1 MALTVDSPVQ
11 YVKGVGEKR
20 AALFHKLGIAT
31 VGDLLCHYPR
41 EYEDW
46 SSVCGIEDA
55 PTDRLCCIR
64 ARAVNAPVERRV
76 RRGLSLFQ
84 FAASDGKAAMQVTI
98 FNNKYAAAKIK
109 AGEEYLFF
117 GKVDTRYFK
126 REMASPQIEPVAGD
140 AKGMHPIYPL
150 TGGLTSRAI
159 EKVVAT
165 ALDTLG
171 DTAAEEF
178 LPAAVREKYGLC
190 DRLFALRHVH
200 FPQSRAEAERAR
212 KRLAFDELLLLQ
224 LGLSRLR
231 SGGKTPTRAV
241 VKEGLADTAKT
252 LFPFALTGAQCRAV
266 DRCLA
271 DMQSGF
277 AMTRLL
283 QGDVGSG
290 KTAVAAAVGFAAVKS
305 GFQVAMMAPTEILA
319 EQHAKTLRALLAPV
333 GVEVGLLTAG
343 RPAGEKRAVKAALE
357 SGDLSF
363 VVGTQA
369 LLSDSTVFANLGLV
383 ITDEQHRFGVAQRAK
398 LAAKGGNPH
407 TLVMSATPIP
417 RSLALVIYGD
427 LDISVL
433 DELPAGRTPIRT
445 YAVGGDKRERVLNYI
460 KKFVAEG
467 RQAYIVCPLVGD
479 GDEEDGAP
487 FDTVSRTA
495 IGTYEELKTGALADC
510 RLGLLHGRMKPA
522 EKEAVMAAFGK
533 GDIDVLIST
542 TVIEVGVDVQNAVL
556 MVVENADRFGLAQ
569 LHQLRGRVGRGEYA
583 SDCILISDAHGD
595 EVRRR
600 LDVMKETTDGFK
612 IADEDLKLRGPGD
625 FFGNRQHGLP
635 HLKLAALSEDMAL
648 LDAAKEA
655 AGDLLSHLQ
664 EPAFAP
670 LCAQVDRLFA
680 QVGETGL
687 N

>member
-1 MALTVDSPVQ
+1 MALTMDSPIQ

-20 AALFHKLGIAT
+20 AALFHKLNIAT

-46 SSVCGIEDA
+46 SSVCTIEDA

-64 ARAVNAPVERRV
+64 ATATNAPVERRI

-109 AGEEYLFF
+109 AGDEYLFF
-117 GKVDTRYFK
+117 GKVDTRYFR
-126 REMASPQIEPVAGD
+126 REMSSPQIEPASGD
-140 AKGMHPIYPL
+140 VKGMHPIYPL

-159 EKVVAT
+159 EKVVKT

-171 DTAAEEF
+171 DAAGEEF
-178 LPAAVREKYGLC
+178 LPASVLEQYALC
-190 DRLFALRHVH
+190 DRLTAVRLIH
-200 FPQSRAEAERAR
+200 FPQSRADVEKAR
-212 KRLAFDELLLLQ
+212 KRLTFDELLLLQ

-231 SGGKTPTRAV
+231 FGGKTPTEAV
-241 VKEGLADTAKT
+241 VSAGLASEAKT
-252 LFPFALTGAQCRAV
+252 LFPFTLTGAQSRAV
-266 DRCLA
+266 DDCLS

-290 KTAVAAAVGFAAVKS
+290 KTAVAAAVGYAAVKS

-319 EQHAKTLRALLAPV
+319 EQHAKTLKKMLAPA
-333 GVEVGLLTAG
+333 GVSVGLLTAG
-343 RPAGEKRAVKAALE
+343 RTAAEKRAVKEGL
-357 SGDLSF
+357 SDGSLSF

-383 ITDEQHRFGVAQRAK
+383 ITDEQHRFGVSQRAK
-398 LAAKGGNPH
+398 LAAKGGHPH

-427 LDISVL
+427 LDISIL

-445 YAVGGDKRERVLNYI
+445 YAVGGDKRERVLKYI
-460 KKFVAEG
+460 QKFVAEG

-479 GDEEDGAP
+479 DEDEEA
-487 FDTVSRTA
+487 FDETSKSA
-495 IGTYEELKTGALADC
+495 IGTYEELKAGALSNC

-522 EKEAVMAAFGK
+522 EKEAVMAAFSRGEL
-533 GDIDVLIST
+533 DVLVST
-542 TVIEVGVDVQNAVL
+542 TVIEVGVDVPNAVL

-583 SDCILISDAHGD
+583 SDCILISDAHGE
-595 EVRRR
+595 EVKRR
-600 LDVMKETTDGFK
+600 LGVMKDTTDGFK

-635 HLKLAALSEDMAL
+635 HLKIAALSENVAMLEPVRAAASAL
-648 LDAAKEA
+648 LP
-655 AGDLLSHLQ
+655 HLD
-664 EPAFAP
+664 EPEFAP
-670 LCAQVDRLFA
+670 LSAQVDRLFA
-680 QVGETGL
+680 DVGENGL

>member
-1 MALTVDSPVQ
+1 MALTLDSSIQ

-20 AALFHKLGIAT
+20 AALFRKLDIFT
-31 VGDLLCHYPR
+31 VEDLLCHYPR

-46 SSVCGIEDA
+46 SSVCTVEEA
-55 PTDRLCCIR
+55 PVDTLCCIR
-64 ARAVNAPVERRV
+64 ARVVNAPVERRV

-117 GKVDTRYFK
+117 GKVDTRYYR
-126 REMASPQIEPVAGD
+126 REMSSPQIEPVSAD

-150 TGGLTSRAI
+150 TGGLTSRSI
-159 EKVVAT
+159 EKVVAS
-165 ALDTLG
+165 ALEALG
-171 DTAAEEF
+171 DAAGEEF
-178 LPAAVREKYGLC
+178 LPAFVRERYGLC
-190 DRLFALRHVH
+190 DRLTAVKQIH
-200 FPQSRAEAERAR
+200 FPADRAQVATAR
-212 KRLAFDELLLLQ
+212 KRLIFDELLLLQ
-224 LGLSRLR
+224 LGLARLR
-231 SGGKTPTRAV
+231 SGGKTTTRAV
-241 VKEGLADTAKT
+241 VKPGLEGEAKA
-252 LFPFALTGAQCRAV
+252 LFPFALTGAQSRAV
-266 DRCLA
+266 DECVA

-290 KTAVAAAVGFAAVKS
+290 KTAVAAAVAYTVIKS

-319 EQHAKTLRALLAPV
+319 EQHAKTLKKMLAPV
-333 GVEVGLLTAG
+333 GIEVGLLTAG
-343 RPAGEKRAVKAALE
+343 CKTSEKNEVKAAL
-357 SGDLSF
+357 SDGSLSF

-369 LLSDSTVFANLGLV
+369 LLADSTTFADLGLV

-445 YAVGGDKRERVLNYI
+445 YVVGSDKRERVLNYI

-479 GDEEDGAP
+479 EPEEEG
-487 FDTVSRTA
+487 FDQTSKAAVT
-495 IGTYEELKTGALADC
+495 TYEELKAGALADC

-522 EKEAVMAAFGK
+522 EKEAVMTAFSK
-533 GDIDVLIST
+533 GDVDVLVST
-542 TVIEVGVDVQNAVL
+542 TVIEVGVDVPNAVL

-569 LHQLRGRVGRGEYA
+569 LHQLRGRVGRGEHA
-583 SDCILISDAHGD
+583 SECILISDARG
-595 EVRRR
+595 EEAYRR
-600 LDVMKETTDGFK
+600 LSVMKNTTDGFK

-635 HLKLAALSEDMAL
+635 HLKIAALSENMAML
-648 LDAAKEA
+648 EPVREA
-655 AGDLLSHLQ
+655 AGALLPRL
-664 EPAFAP
+664 EEAELAP
-670 LCAQVDRLFA
+670 LRAQVTRLFST
-680 QVGETGL
+680 VGENGL

>member
-1 MALTVDSPVQ
+1 MALTMESPIQ
-11 YVKGVGEKR
+11 FVKGVGEKR
-20 AALFHKLGIAT
+20 ATLFHKLEIET
-31 VGDLLCHYPR
+31 VRDLLAHYPR

-46 SSVCGIEDA
+46 SSACAIEDA
-55 PTDRLCCIR
+55 PADRPCCIR
-64 ARAVNAPVERRV
+64 ARAVSTPTERRV

-84 FAASDGKAAMQVTI
+84 FAASDGKTSMQVTI

-117 GKVDTRYFK
+117 GKVETRYFR
-126 REMASPQIEPVAGD
+126 REMSSPQIEPALGD
-140 AKGMHPIYPL
+140 LTGMRPIYPL

-159 EKVVAT
+159 EKVMKT
-165 ALDTLG
+165 ALEALG
-171 DTAAEEF
+171 EEAGEEF
-178 LPAAVREKYGLC
+178 LPASVREQYGLC
-190 DRLFALRHVH
+190 DRLTAVRRIH
-200 FPQSRAEAERAR
+200 FPESRADVEMAR
-212 KRLAFDELLLLQ
+212 KRLTFDELLLLQ

-231 SGGKTPTRAV
+231 SGGKTATRAV
-241 VKEGLADTAKT
+241 LKSGLSEEAKG
-252 LFPFALTGAQCRAV
+252 LFPFTLTGAQARAV
-266 DRCLA
+266 DECLA

-290 KTAVAAAVGFAAVKS
+290 KTAVAAAVGFATVKS

-319 EQHAKTLRALLAPV
+319 EQHAKTLRKMLAPA
-333 GVEVGLLTAG
+333 GIEVGLLTAG
-343 RPAGEKRAVKAALE
+343 CAASEKRRVKEGLADGSLP
-357 SGDLSF
+357 F

-369 LLSDSTVFANLGLV
+369 LLSDSTVFADLGLV
-383 ITDEQHRFGVAQRAK
+383 ITDEQHRFGVAQRAR

-479 GDEEDGAP
+479 EEDETLA
-487 FDTVSRTA
+487 DETSKTA
-495 IGTYEELKTGALADC
+495 VGTYEELKAGALSDC

-522 EKEAVMAAFGK
+522 EKERVMSAFSK
-533 GDIDVLIST
+533 GELDVLVST
-542 TVIEVGVDVQNAVL
+542 TVIEVGVDVPNAVL

-569 LHQLRGRVGRGEYA
+569 LHQLRGRVGRGKYA
-583 SDCILISDAHGD
+583 SDCILISDAHGE

-600 LDVMKETTDGFK
+600 LSVMKDTTDGFK

-635 HLKLAALSEDMAL
+635 HLKIAALSQNMTMLEPVRQAASAL
-648 LDAAKEA
+648 LLRLD
-655 AGDLLSHLQ
+655 
-664 EPAFAP
+664 EPELAP
-670 LCAQVDRLFA
+670 LKAQVKRLFEN
-680 QVGETGL
+680 VGENGL

>member
-1 MALTVDSPVQ
+1 MALTIESPIQ

-20 AALFHKLGIAT
+20 AALFHKLDIFT

-46 SSVCGIEDA
+46 SSACGIEEA
-55 PTDRLCCIR
+55 PVGELCCIR
-64 ARAVNAPVERRV
+64 AKAVTSPTERRI

-126 REMASPQIEPVAGD
+126 REMSSPQIEPVVGD
-140 AKGMHPIYPL
+140 SRGMHPIYPL

-159 EKVVAT
+159 EKVVKT
-165 ALDTLG
+165 AMESLG
-171 DTAAEEF
+171 DAAGEEF
-178 LPAAVREKYGLC
+178 LPAFVREQYGLC
-190 DRLFALRHVH
+190 DRLSAMRRIH
-200 FPQSRAEAERAR
+200 FPENRADVEIAR
-212 KRLAFDELLLLQ
+212 KRLTFDELLLLQ

-231 SGGKTPTRAV
+231 SGGKTPTTAV
-241 VKEGLADTAKT
+241 VKADLSEKAKS
-252 LFPFALTGAQCRAV
+252 LFPFTLTGAQSRAV
-266 DRCLA
+266 DECLS

-277 AMTRLL
+277 VMMRLL

-290 KTAVAAAVGFAAVKS
+290 KTAVAAAVGYAAVKS
-305 GFQVAMMAPTEILA
+305 GLQVALMAPTEILA
-319 EQHAKTLRALLAPV
+319 EQHAKTLEKMLSPA
-333 GVEVGLLTAG
+333 GIEVGLLTAG
-343 RPAGEKRAVKAALE
+343 RTAAEKRAVKEGLE
-357 SGDLSF
+357 NGSLAF

-369 LLSDSTVFANLGLV
+369 LLSESTVFANLGLV

-479 GDEEDGAP
+479 DESEEL
-487 FDTVSRTA
+487 FDETSKSA
-495 IGTYEELKTGALADC
+495 IGTYEELKAGALADC

-522 EKEAVMAAFGK
+522 EKEAVMAAFSK
-533 GDIDVLIST
+533 GELDVLIST
-542 TVIEVGVDVQNAVL
+542 TVIEVGVDVPNAVL

-583 SDCILISDAHGD
+583 SDCILISDARGED
-595 EVRRR
+595 VQRR
-600 LDVMKETTDGFK
+600 LGVMKDTTDGFK

-635 HLKLAALSEDMAL
+635 HLKIAALSENIQMLEPVRQAAETLLPRLDEPELAAL
-648 LDAAKEA
+648 KE
-655 AGDLLSHLQ
+655 
-664 EPAFAP
+664 
-670 LCAQVDRLFA
+670 QVDRLFKE
-680 QVGETGL
+680 VGENGM

>member
-1 MALTVDSPVQ
+1 MALTLQSPIQ
-11 YVKGVGEKR
+11 FVKGVGEKR
-20 AALFHKLGIAT
+20 AALFHKLGVET
-31 VGDLLCHYPR
+31 VEDLLCHYPR

-46 SSVCGIEDA
+46 STVCSIEEA

-64 ARAVNAPVERRV
+64 ARAVTAPTERRV

-109 AGEEYLFF
+109 AGDEYLFF
-117 GKVDTRYFK
+117 GKMDTRYFR
-126 REMASPQIEPVAGD
+126 REMSSPQIEPADGD
-140 AKGMHPIYPL
+140 GTGMRPIYPL

-159 EKVVAT
+159 EKVVKT
-165 ALDTLG
+165 AMESLG
-171 DTAAEEF
+171 DTVGEEF
-178 LPAAVREKYGLC
+178 LPVSVREQYGLC
-190 DRLFALRHVH
+190 DRLTAMRHIH
-200 FPQSRAEAERAR
+200 FPASRAEVEQAR
-212 KRLAFDELLLLQ
+212 KRLTFDELLLLQ

-231 SGGKTPTRAV
+231 AGGKAVTKAV
-241 VKEGLADTAKT
+241 VKAGLENEAKT
-252 LFPFALTGAQCRAV
+252 LFPFALTGAQNRAV
-266 DRCLA
+266 DECLA

-290 KTAVAAAVGFAAVKS
+290 KTAVAAAVGYAVAKS

-319 EQHAKTLRALLAPV
+319 EQHAKTLEKMLAPA
-333 GVEVGLLTAG
+333 GISVGLLTAG
-343 RPAGEKRAVKAALE
+343 CTAAKKRAVKEGLADGSLP
-357 SGDLSF
+357 F

-369 LLSDSTVFANLGLV
+369 LLSDSTVFSALGLV

-417 RSLALVIYGD
+417 RSLALVLYGD
-427 LDISVL
+427 LDISIL

-445 YAVGGDKRERVLNYI
+445 YVVGGDKRERVCNYI

-479 GDEEDGAP
+479 GEDDEV
-487 FDTVSRTA
+487 FDESTKSAV
-495 IGTYEELKTGALADC
+495 GMYEELSAGALSSC

-522 EKEAVMAAFGK
+522 EKEAVMTAFSK
-533 GDIDVLIST
+533 GELDVLVST
-542 TVIEVGVDVQNAVL
+542 TVIEVGVDVPNAVL

-583 SDCILISDAHGD
+583 SDCILISDAHGE
-595 EVRRR
+595 EVSRR
-600 LDVMKETTDGFK
+600 LGVMKDTTDGFK

-635 HLKLAALSEDMAL
+635 HLKIAALSENVAMLEPVRAAATAL
-648 LDAAKEA
+648 LPRLE
-655 AGDLLSHLQ
+655 
-664 EPAFAP
+664 EPDCAR
-670 LCAQVDRLFA
+670 LKAQVERLFEK
-680 QVGETGL
+680 VGENGL